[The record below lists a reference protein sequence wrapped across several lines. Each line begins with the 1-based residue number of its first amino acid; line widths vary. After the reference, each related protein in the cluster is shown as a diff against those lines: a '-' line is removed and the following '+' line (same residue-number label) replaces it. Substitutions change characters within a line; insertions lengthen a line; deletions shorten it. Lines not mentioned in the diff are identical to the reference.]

1 MARRSGSMA
10 IMAATGS
17 CSFRT
22 DRERAAEHH
31 VGANSL
37 RRLPRA
43 DQFEIPE
50 RVGDIADQDRTGQ
63 SPAGD
68 HKLLVGAMID
78 IGEHDGLAAVT
89 ANEIACRE
97 HAYGGDVQ
105 IGCYDTTGV

>member
-10 IMAATGS
+10 VMAATGS

-22 DRERAAEHH
+22 NSERAAEHH

-50 RVGDIADQDRTGQ
+50 RVANIADQDRTGQ
-63 SPAGD
+63 SPASE
-68 HKLLVGAMID
+68 HKLDVGAVINL
-78 IGEHDGLAAVT
+78 GESDGLAAV
-89 ANEIACRE
+89 AADDVAGGE
-97 HAYGGDVQ
+97 HADAGDLA
-105 IGCYDTTGV
+105 